1 MSNNPLMDHMRQET
15 VFVRLPSKGNFYKN
29 KPQLTDDG
37 EVGVRSMTSSDEIA
51 LKVPD
56 ALFNGEATYR
66 VIKSCC
72 PRIKDPREMPYNDV
86 DVVLMAI
93 RRATYGN
100 ELTVPHKC
108 EKCSAEYEYTQGIDS
123 LLSQTPLLEDTYQLE
138 IDGGLKV
145 FIKPIDLQSTTELQ
159 IQAVEQAKINETLT
173 NFDGSDENIRQFQDS
188 MMKVAESNVKIIARS
203 VYIVE
208 MPDGQRVEDPNH
220 IAEWINNIDVSI
232 YNKIMN
238 RLLEIQG
245 NVLKVEIKSNCA
257 ECNEPFTKP
266 IIIDQARF
274 FA

>member
-15 VFVRLPSKGNFYKN
+15 VFVKLPSKGNFYKN

-138 IDGGLKV
+138 IDSGLKV

-245 NVLKVEIKSNCA
+245 NVLNVEIKSNCA

-266 IIIDQARF
+266 VIIDQARF